1 MWTCWA
7 NVGFRPLFK
16 FRPFLENFI
25 STRTA
30 TYPGNTMIKR
40 MQSNGAGGKPKVYSG
55 AIDCLRQILQ
65 KEGVGGATLFAP
77 LEMLNE
83 GDLFPGTLLKKWK
96 NDPARLVSAAFPGF
110 QRIHSPCEF
119 FRQRALWWSD
129 FLWHCCGHEGDLF
142 PEAPLSK
149 HKKRPCWLL
158 EKAHSPCE
166 SSISE
171 WWFLIS
177 FRGSC
182 AQVST
187 VAWA

>member
-1 MWTCWA
+1 MFA
-7 NVGFRPLFK
+7 FVPLFK

-83 GDLFPGTLLKKWK
+83 GDLFPGVTLENK
-96 NDPARLVSAAFPGF
+96 NGPARLVSAAFPGF
-110 QRIHSPCEF
+110 KRIHSPCEF

-129 FLWHCCGHEGDLF
+129 FLWHGNVVT
-142 PEAPLSK
+142 
-149 HKKRPCWLL
+149 
-158 EKAHSPCE
+158 KA
-166 SSISE
+166 
-171 WWFLIS
+171 IS
-177 FRGSC
+177 FPGSSFETQKTTLLAFGKS
-182 AQVST
+182 AQPLRIIHFG
-187 VAWA
+187 VAVA

>member
-1 MWTCWA
+1 MRSPEDLA
-7 NVGFRPLFK
+7 NVCFRSTF
-16 FRPFLENFI
+16 FFLRI
-25 STRTA
+25 SISKHRTA

-83 GDLFPGTLLKKWK
+83 GDLFPGGPFEKWK

-110 QRIHSPCEF
+110 KRIHSPCEF

-129 FLWHCCGHEGDLF
+129 FLWHGTAVVTKSIHFPGHF
-142 PEAPLSK
+142 
-149 HKKRPCWLL
+149 
-158 EKAHSPCE
+158 
-166 SSISE
+166 
-171 WWFLIS
+171 
-177 FRGSC
+177 
-182 AQVST
+182 
-187 VAWA
+187 